1 MKLKV
6 NVSSLFIH
14 FFRTL
19 NVPKTVLGTKLE
31 AFADRLLHKQGQ
43 SHDET
48 NYRCLCEVGHIS
60 LLSGGSIHLTCP

>member
-1 MKLKV
+1 MLKV

-31 AFADRLLHKQGQ
+31 AFADRLLRK
-43 SHDET
+43 
-48 NYRCLCEVGHIS
+48 
-60 LLSGGSIHLTCP
+60 

>member
-1 MKLKV
+1 MTLKV

-31 AFADRLLHKQGQ
+31 AFADRLLRKQEQ
-43 SHDET
+43 SHDGT
-48 NYRCLCEVGHIS
+48 NYRRSCEVARIS
-60 LLSGGSIHLTCP
+60 HLFGGSIHLTCP